1 MRSARRIS
9 SVVIGLFIMAG
20 CASQE
25 TVSKPAA
32 GPSPT
37 TARPASGQASTSM
50 AKEQNAQILLDK
62 IKADK
67 KFLVA
72 SNMELTDSEAKAF
85 WPLYEGYQ
93 GELMQ
98 LNERLGKTI
107 TDYADL
113 INKGAVPDDHATTLL
128 NEALAVEKAEIDLKR
143 DYADK
148 VAAVLPATKAARYM
162 QIETKIRS
170 MLKGELAKRIPL
182 IY

>member
-1 MRSARRIS
+1 MRSARRVS

-32 GPSPT
+32 APSQAAAGSASRQAPGS
-37 TARPASGQASTSM
+37 PASD
-50 AKEQNAQILLDK
+50 QNTQILLDK

-72 SNMELTDSEAKAF
+72 SNMELTDAESKVF
-85 WPLYEGYQ
+85 WPLYDSYQ
-93 GELMQ
+93 GDLMQ
-98 LNERLGKTI
+98 INERLGKTI
-107 TDYADL
+107 TDYAEL
-113 INKGAVPDDHATTLL
+113 INKGSVPDDRATALL
-128 NEALAVEKAEIDLKR
+128 DEALAVEKAEVDLKHA
-143 DYADK
+143 YAEK
-148 VAAVLPATKAARYM
+148 VATVLPATKAARYM

-170 MLKGELAKRIPL
+170 LLRGELAKRIPL